1 MCICHVI
8 FTEKCDKLYTCI
20 VNKQYVMMTF
30 ICIHPCTKGSSSR
43 LFESCYKCKM
53 NITGK
58 SNEMGNGLIPDY
70 IAFTSLFLCSVVL
83 AVGLLGNLM
92 VIIVIMTSKVVQSS
106 TNIFLLNLSMADMLV
121 LATCTPTTMIE
132 IVTRKSAWYMG
143 KVCDSYY

>member
-1 MCICHVI
+1 MYRQQAV
-8 FTEKCDKLYTCI
+8 CDDDNFYLY
-20 VNKQYVMMTF
+20 
-30 ICIHPCTKGSSSR
+30 PCAKASSS
-43 LFESCYKCKM
+43 LLESCYKCKM

-58 SNEMGNGLIPDY
+58 SNDMGTEMTLIPEY
-70 IAFTSLFLCSVVL
+70 IAFTSLFLCSVIL

-106 TNIFLLNLSMADMLV
+106 TNMFLLNLSMADMLV

-143 KVCDSYY
+143 KVCGSHHFT